1 MQFKNV
7 IGQGTVKEKLANLV
21 KHNRLSHALLFLG
34 KEGSGNLPLALAF
47 SQYLLCTGKNATT
60 TSPSLFGEPA
70 SPSHDEVANDSCGQ
84 CPSCLKAAKFV
95 HPDIHFSFPSIPKK
109 SGEAP
114 ISNDYVKDFRAF
126 ITEAPYGNTYD
137 WLQFIDAENKQGKI
151 TARECDEIIHSLS
164 LKSFEG
170 NSKILVMWMPE
181 AMGKEGNK
189 LLKLIEEPPPGTL
202 FIFVAEDEN
211 AILST
216 IVSRTQLIKINALA
230 DADIENELM
239 SRGVDES
246 KARQVALLS
255 EGNFREAQMALHHS
269 EDNLQGYLREWLN
282 AIVKVNY
289 AAQVKWIDDMA
300 KTGREKQKQFLKYF
314 IHLLQQAIK
323 LNVYNDSLSASGYNL
338 PDQDKDFANRLN
350 KICSLEAQEAI
361 IAELDKACYYIERNA
376 HAKMLFHALTIR
388 LQYIIRDNSIILMD

>member
-1 MQFKNV
+1 MQFKDV
-7 IGQGTVKEKLANLV
+7 IGQESIKEKLANLV

-47 SQYLLCTGKNATT
+47 SQYLLCTGKSN
-60 TSPSLFGEPA
+60 TSSSQSLFGEVA
-70 SPSHDEVANDSCGQ
+70 DIGQNDIANDSCGK
-84 CPSCLKAAKFV
+84 CPSCLKAEKFV

-114 ISNDYVKDFRAF
+114 VSNDYIKDFRTF
-126 ITEAPYGNTYD
+126 ISEMPYGNNYD

-151 TARECDEIIHSLS
+151 TARECDDIIHSLS

-170 NSKILVMWMPE
+170 SNKVLIMWMPE

-189 LLKLIEEPPPGTL
+189 LLKLIEEPPHGTL

-211 AILST
+211 SMLST
-216 IVSRTQLIKINALA
+216 IVSRTQLVKINMLT
-230 DADIENELM
+230 DQDIENALIAK
-239 SRGVDES
+239 GIDQS
-246 KARQVALLS
+246 KAHRLSLLS
-255 EGNFREAQMALHHS
+255 EGNFREALLALQHS
-269 EDNLQGYLREWLN
+269 EDNLQESLREWLN

-289 AAQVKWIDDMA
+289 AVQVKWIDDVA

-323 LNVYNDSLSASGYNL
+323 VNVCSGGISDYHL
-338 PDQDKDFANRLN
+338 PDQDRDFVHRLN
-350 KICSLEAQEAI
+350 KICSIEAQEAI